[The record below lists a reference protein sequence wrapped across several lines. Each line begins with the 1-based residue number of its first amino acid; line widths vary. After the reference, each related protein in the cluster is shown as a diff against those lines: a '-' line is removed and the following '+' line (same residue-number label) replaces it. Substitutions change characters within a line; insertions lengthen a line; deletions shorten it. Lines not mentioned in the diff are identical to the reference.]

1 MSISTYEGASAV
13 FTFADKPAVL
23 GLITIVVV
31 AVTIFALVATFTHEK
46 HSYSL
51 PDDQLDKLK

>member
-13 FTFADKPAVL
+13 FTFADQPAVL
-23 GLITIVVV
+23 GLITVLVI
-31 AVTIFALVATFTHEK
+31 AVTFFALIATFVHEK

-51 PDDQLDKLK
+51 PDEELQKLK